1 MFRNFIFIF
10 FLSYFLN
17 ANVVDDARLLNPN
30 VLDKIGKLGKEL
42 ESKTG
47 IKVVLLTSQNKNNL
61 SLNELVKP
69 HLPRAPY
76 VFLVLVPAKAGQ
88 KSGKVDLFLS
98 DASLVDKDEI
108 LSPRPNTGSILP
120 ILVANKAED
129 IYNAAL
135 LNGYADI
142 CERIATSKNITLENA
157 IGSSNRTTLNI
168 LRYLIYGS
176 ILLVVGLL
184 AYKKYFKKREN
195 TNE

>member
-17 ANVVDDARLLNPN
+17 ANVIDDARLLNPN

-129 IYNAAL
+129 VYNAAL

>member
-17 ANVVDDARLLNPN
+17 ANVIDDARLLNPN

-195 TNE
+195 ANE

>member
-10 FLSYFLN
+10 FLSCFLN
-17 ANVVDDARLLNPN
+17 ANVIDDARLLNPN

-76 VFLVLVPAKAGQ
+76 VLLVLVPAKAGQ

-184 AYKKYFKKREN
+184 TYKKYFKKREN
-195 TNE
+195 ANE

>member
-17 ANVVDDARLLNPN
+17 ANVIDDARLLNPN

>member
-17 ANVVDDARLLNPN
+17 ANVIDDARLLNPN

-76 VFLVLVPAKAGQ
+76 VFLVLVPAKADQ

>member
-1 MFRNFIFIF
+1 MQGF
-10 FLSYFLN
+10 Y
-17 ANVVDDARLLNPN
+17 
-30 VLDKIGKLGKEL
+30 KLGKEL

-61 SLNELVKP
+61 SLNELVKS

-76 VFLVLVPAKAGQ
+76 VLLVLVPAKAGQ

>member
-10 FLSYFLN
+10 FLSCFLN
-17 ANVVDDARLLNPN
+17 ANVIDDARLLNPN